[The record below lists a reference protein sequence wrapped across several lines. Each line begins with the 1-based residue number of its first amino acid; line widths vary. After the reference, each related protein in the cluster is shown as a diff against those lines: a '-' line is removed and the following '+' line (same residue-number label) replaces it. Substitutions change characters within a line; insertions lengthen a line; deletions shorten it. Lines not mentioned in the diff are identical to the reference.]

1 MASVTAPP
9 YDVLD
14 RESAAS
20 LSDSDPHN
28 VVRLVLPDAANRA
41 SRDAMA
47 RQTLDDWLADGTLL
61 RDDVPA
67 LYIYEQAVRGQVILL
82 GIIGA
87 LALLDPADRVV
98 LPHEDVMPWPVADRA
113 SLQNALEAHVEPI
126 WLVYD
131 GGGPASQVVGEVT
144 SAAPMSEATTADGVR
159 HRLWTVANP
168 EALQTVADDL
178 ADRQALIADGHHR
191 YAAYRDVQQAR
202 HAQGRGSGPWDAGLA
217 LLVDLHT
224 HAPRV
229 GAIHRVVAGLSLAAI
244 ADDLRGTELVVGDP
258 STGWS
263 EVLATLTTGNLL
275 LVDADGAVGV
285 LALPTEGARRAAFT
299 GGTDQGHSDVWQRL
313 DTAFLHDVLLPAW
326 GVGEDAVTYHHEA
339 AHAVRSAARSGG
351 LAVLMA
357 PVDVAD
363 VLALAALGERMPR
376 KSTSFGPK
384 PRSGFVLRSI
394 ATD

>member
-1 MASVTAPP
+1 MTAPP

-14 RESAAS
+14 RESAAI

-28 VVRLVLPDAANRA
+28 VVRLVLPEAADRT
-41 SRDAMA
+41 SRDAVA
-47 RQTLDDWLADGTLL
+47 RQTLDDWLAAGTLV
-61 RDDVPA
+61 RDDEPR
-67 LYIYEQAVRGQVILL
+67 LYVYEQALRGQVELRGL
-82 GIIGA
+82 IGA
-87 LALLDPADRVV
+87 LALVDPADRVV

-131 GGGPASQVVGEVT
+131 GGGPASQVVAEVT
-144 SAAPMSEATTADGVR
+144 SAAPMSEATTPDGVR
-159 HRLWTVANP
+159 HRLWAVEDLAD
-168 EALQTVADDL
+168 LQTVADDL

-191 YAAYRDVQQAR
+191 YAAYRKVQQAR

-229 GAIHRVVAGLSLAAI
+229 GAIHRVVAGLTLAAI
-244 ADDLRGTELVVGDP
+244 ADDPRGAELVDGDR
-258 STGWS
+258 SKSWS
-263 EVLATLTTGNLL
+263 ELLATLTTGTLL
-275 LVDADGAVGV
+275 LVDAHGAVRQ
-285 LALPTEGARRAAFT
+285 LILPTERDRRTAFT
-299 GGTDQGHSDVWQRL
+299 GGPDEVHSEVWQRL
-313 DTAFLHDVLLPAW
+313 DTAFLHDVLLPGW
-326 GVGEDAVTYHHEA
+326 GAAEDAVTYHHEA
-339 AHAVRSAARSGG
+339 AHAVRAAARSDGV
-351 LAVLMA
+351 AVLMA

-363 VLALAALGERMPR
+363 VLALAAQGERMPR